1 MSRDRAL
8 APKSGFR
15 NKPGTY
21 HFLGASLCAEVC
33 GSARIQVKANS
44 ERAEITRWTGLFGEA
59 FYGQL
64 PALRWAASGRGPGC
78 SLASW
83 TCCHSE
89 ELRLRRWEHSLESAV
104 FSLQRR

>member
-1 MSRDRAL
+1 M
-8 APKSGFR
+8 
-15 NKPGTY
+15 
-21 HFLGASLCAEVC
+21 
-33 GSARIQVKANS
+33 KANS

-59 FYGQL
+59 LYGQL
-64 PALRWAASGRGPGC
+64 PALLWAASGRGPGC

-104 FSLQRR
+104 CSLQRDDFWAAADRDVNEMTPSRSELRTVSP